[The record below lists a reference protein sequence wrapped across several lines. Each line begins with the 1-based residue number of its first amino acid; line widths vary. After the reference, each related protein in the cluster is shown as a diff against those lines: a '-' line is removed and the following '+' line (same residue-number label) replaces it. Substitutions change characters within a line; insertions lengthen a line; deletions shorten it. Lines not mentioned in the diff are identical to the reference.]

1 MFRNAFDY
9 LPHILLEYKFGG
21 VSEDSVVSRFPSDAI
36 KKKKNYAFCQIHQ
49 IIPEIFLTFSR
60 SSKATFG
67 WCVLQ
72 DYFLNCFHEMLL

>member
-36 KKKKNYAFCQIHQ
+36 KTKTTPFVKFAKLYQ
-49 IIPEIFLTFSR
+49 
-60 SSKATFG
+60 K
-67 WCVLQ
+67 
-72 DYFLNCFHEMLL
+72 YF